1 MVSLPFDLIDEYVH
15 KPKPI
20 EEKEFARRKQLLLGY
35 TLRLRK
41 MGKEIENEKQYV
53 ALIKGYAGWK
63 KRRAFNKKIR
73 LFEARTLLSKRCLH
87 LNLNS

>member
-1 MVSLPFDLIDEYVH
+1 MVALPYDLIDEFVH

-20 EEKEFARRKQLLLGY
+20 KDAEFQERKQQLLGY
-35 TLRLRK
+35 TLKLRQ
-41 MGKEIENEKQYV
+41 MGKDIENERAYV

-73 LFEARTLLSKRCLH
+73 ILEARTLLGIP
-87 LNLNS
+87 